1 MLSLIKNFV
10 ITNCSNEKFLNKVLS
25 ILISS
30 FLIVATFNFTFS
42 FRLFFFLLC
51 IILLTLLNFIN
62 FKKYNSFKIILKNN
76 NHILLFTFFFL
87 ISFFFIN
94 DDYNFNYYP
103 QIINVLCYTL
113 LAILLINQQNIFD
126 KVMKYTSYIL
136 VIILLISLFYHFF
149 ILESKL
155 LTASLFF
162 SEFEKDDHSTK
173 NTLVILLCIM
183 LPYLIY
189 QISYELSFI
198 NIFIFS
204 IFLLSIYYT
213 FSRTGIV
220 LYFFILIAIIFTF
233 KRKFAFTS
241 IFIFFTT
248 LLLIFLFQIS
258 YEKYNYLKGL
268 ANQQVIGEDYD
279 LGKVSKT
286 FSYESSRFK
295 YIKFSFEGFK
305 EKPLVGHGVTKF
317 FQNAT
322 VYDNKKILIRK
333 PISHND
339 YATILYEQGIIGVLI
354 LLFFFWTI
362 LRNLIF
368 SMPNDKF
375 ALVKIIQFL
384 TLIIALNFIN
394 LIDHAVF
401 WIFMSLFSNS
411 RVLNNKFVKRG

>member
-1 MLSLIKNFV
+1 M
-10 ITNCSNEKFLNKVLS
+10 ITNCSNKKFLNKVL
-25 ILISS
+25 IIVIST
-30 FLIVATFNFTFS
+30 FLITVAFNILFS

-51 IILLTLLNFIN
+51 IILLALVN
-62 FKKYNSFKIILKNN
+62 FKKYKSFKIILKNI
-76 NHILLFTFFFL
+76 NHFLLFSIFFL

-94 DDYNFNYYP
+94 DDHSFNYYP
-103 QIINVLCYTL
+103 QLINIVCYTI
-113 LAILLINQQNIFD
+113 LAILLVNHQNIFSN
-126 KVMKYTSYIL
+126 VMKYTSYIL
-136 VIILLISLFYHFF
+136 AIVLLYSLFYHFF

-162 SEFEKDDHSTK
+162 SKFKNDDHSTK
-173 NTLVILLCIM
+173 NTLVVLLCLM

-189 QISYELSFI
+189 RISYELSFI
-198 NIFIFS
+198 NIFIFL
-204 IFLLSIYYT
+204 IFLVSIYYT

-233 KRKFAFTS
+233 KKQFAFAS

-268 ANQQVIGEDYD
+268 ANQQVLGEDYD
-279 LGKVSKT
+279 FGKVSRT

-305 EKPLVGHGVTKF
+305 EKPLLGHGVTKF
-317 FQNAT
+317 YQNAKE
-322 VYDNKKILIRK
+322 YDNKKILIRK

-339 YATILYEQGIIGVLI
+339 YATILYEQGIIGVLV
-354 LLFFFWTI
+354 LLFFFWAI

>member
-51 IILLTLLNFIN
+51 IILLTLLN

-198 NIFIFS
+198 NTFIFS

-241 IFIFFTT
+241 IFIFFAT
-248 LLLIFLFQIS
+248 LLILLLFQIS
-258 YEKYNYLKGL
+258 FEKYNYFKGL
-268 ANQQVIGEDYD
+268 ANKQILNQNYNAERIA
-279 LGKVSKT
+279 KT
-286 FSYESSRFK
+286 FSYESDRFK
-295 YIKFSFEGFK
+295 YIKFSYEGFK
-305 EKPLVGHGVTKF
+305 EKPLLGHGTTKF
-317 FQNAT
+317 YQNSKE
-322 VYDNKKILIRK
+322 YDDQKILKRK

-339 YATILYEQGIIGVLI
+339 YATILYEQGIIGILI
-354 LLFFFWTI
+354 VCYFLWVIF
-362 LRNLIF
+362 RKLIF
-368 SMPNDKF
+368 NIPNDKF

-384 TLIIALNFIN
+384 TLIFALNFIN
-394 LIDHAVF
+394 LIDHAIF
-401 WIFMSLFSNS
+401 WIFISLLSNF
-411 RVLNNKFVKRG
+411 RVLNNKAIKKG

>member
-10 ITNCSNEKFLNKVLS
+10 ITNCSNEKFINKALS

-42 FRLFFFLLC
+42 VRLFFFLLC
-51 IILLTLLNFIN
+51 IILLTLLNF
-62 FKKYNSFKIILKNN
+62 KKYNSFKIILKNT

-149 ILESKL
+149 LLESKL

-204 IFLLSIYYT
+204 IFLLSIYYI
-213 FSRTGIV
+213 FSRTGII
-220 LYFFILIAIIFTF
+220 LYFFILIAIIFTR
-233 KRKFAFTS
+233 KRKFSFTS
-241 IFIFFTT
+241 LFIFFAT
-248 LLLIFLFQIS
+248 LLILLLFQIS
-258 YEKYNYLKGL
+258 FEKYNYFKGL
-268 ANQQVIGEDYD
+268 ANKQILNQNYNAERIA
-279 LGKVSKT
+279 KT
-286 FSYESSRFK
+286 FSYESDRFK
-295 YIKFSFEGFK
+295 YIKFSYEGFK
-305 EKPLVGHGVTKF
+305 EKPLLGHGTTKF
-317 FQNAT
+317 YQNSKE
-322 VYDNKKILIRK
+322 YDDQKILIRK
-333 PISHND
+333 PVSHND
-339 YATILYEQGIIGVLI
+339 YATILYEQGIIGILI
-354 LLFFFWTI
+354 VCYFLWVIF
-362 LRNLIF
+362 RKLIF
-368 SMPNDKF
+368 NIPNDKF

-384 TLIIALNFIN
+384 TLIFALNFIN
-394 LIDHAVF
+394 LIDHAIF
-401 WIFMSLFSNS
+401 WIFISLLSNF
-411 RVLNNKFVKRG
+411 RVLNNKAIKKG